1 MWVAE
6 WLKSKDLWKCYRY
19 LRNLSNY
26 NPMLSFSPKMNF
38 FFSTRTNLKNRD
50 WTFLAM
56 SFFTW
61 KICQKMIAKI
71 LEWFLYCSITHRI
84 KSSVCWEFT
93 EGSSYCGRFKF
104 KAALATKKNKKW
116 LYVSTTFVIR
126 SRIKSF
132 LISVIL
138 LKLYVFPT
146 RFVLIN
152 LLMINSCYSNLY

>member
-1 MWVAE
+1 M
-6 WLKSKDLWKCYRY
+6 
-19 LRNLSNY
+19 
-26 NPMLSFSPKMNF
+26 
-38 FFSTRTNLKNRD
+38 KNRV
-50 WTFLAM
+50 
-56 SFFTW
+56 
-61 KICQKMIAKI
+61 CQKMIAQI

-104 KAALATKKNKKW
+104 KAALAKKKKKKKKW

-152 LLMINSCYSNLY
+152 LLMIKVVIVICISFSGKWHAQVLWFSCKVLWELLFKNLFLILVQFIIASKIFLFINRL

>member
-1 MWVAE
+1 M
-6 WLKSKDLWKCYRY
+6 
-19 LRNLSNY
+19 NLA
-26 NPMLSFSPKMNF
+26 L
-38 FFSTRTNLKNRD
+38 
-50 WTFLAM
+50 
-56 SFFTW
+56 
-61 KICQKMIAKI
+61 IAKI

-104 KAALATKKNKKW
+104 KAALAKKKKKKKW

-146 RFVLIN
+146 RFVLNN
-152 LLMINSCYSNLY
+152 LLMIKVVIVICISFSGKWHALVLLFSCKVLWELLFKNLFLILVQFIIASKIFLFINRL